1 MCSSTLSPLCSGAC
15 YPVLP
20 GPSALH
26 MFKGQNPTN
35 AAHPDGLLEVQF
47 LKVLIVDAAQAGG
60 LLDRAEVEGPV
71 VAMVL
76 AHCAI

>member
-1 MCSSTLSPLCSGAC
+1 MRSSYVVPTLCLGAC

-26 MFKGQNPTN
+26 MFKGQNPTD
-35 AAHPDGLLEVQF
+35 AAHPDGLLEVRF
-47 LKVLIVDAAQAGG
+47 LKVLMDAAQAGG
-60 LLDRAEVEGPV
+60 LPDEVEVEWLV